1 MQGHVYNS
9 SNGEAE
15 ARRLPQIQDQ
25 PGFTVS
31 SRLTWTTK
39 NNNKNK
45 TLKKINTK
53 HFQVNNK
60 NITNMKKK

>member
-1 MQGHVYNS
+1 MQGHVHNS

-31 SRLTWTTK
+31 SKLTWTTKK

-45 TLKKINTK
+45 TLKKTK
-53 HFQVNNK
+53 YKTLSSQ
-60 NITNMKKK
+60 